1 MKNYY
6 HILGVTHQAASDE
19 IKRAYRKLA
28 SQHHPDKGGDTAQF
42 QEIQE
47 AYAVL
52 SDPEKRQQYDN
63 PMPQFNHGSGSQ
75 FDFDAIFNIFGA
87 DLRGQ
92 RRQSPRLSIWIT
104 LADVITGGP
113 RAMSIQ
119 TGAGVNQIEIDIPVG
134 IRDNDNIRYPGL
146 GPGGQDLIVNYRI
159 KPDPKWQ
166 SDGTNIITEV
176 IVDIWDLVLGSDL
189 TITDLLGKELSVKI
203 PPETQPQSILRARG
217 RGLPARRLNGDRPS
231 DAAGDLLIK
240 LHARIKSPIDPNIL
254 DAIKKSR
261 GQ

>member
-6 HILGVTHQAASDE
+6 HILGVTQQATADE

-28 SQHHPDKGGDTAQF
+28 SQHHPDKGGDTARF

-52 SDPEKRQQYDN
+52 SDLEKRQQYDN
-63 PMPQFNHGSGSQ
+63 PMPQFSQGGSP

-113 RAMSIQ
+113 RTMSIQ

-146 GPGGQDLIVNYRI
+146 GPGGQDLVVNYRI

-166 SDGTNIITEV
+166 NDGTNIITDV
-176 IVDIWDLVLGSDL
+176 VVDIWDLILGSEL
-189 TITDLLGKELSVKI
+189 TITDPLGKELNVRI
-203 PPETQPQSILRARG
+203 PPETQPQAILRARG
-217 RGLPARRLNGDRPS
+217 RGLPPRKLNGDWPN
-231 DAAGDLLIK
+231 ATAGDLLIK
-240 LHARIKSPIDPNIL
+240 LHAKIKSPIDPNIL
-254 DAIKKSR
+254 DAIRKSR